1 MSFMLNATTVGT
13 AMLEMQQMLGASG
26 GGGEK
31 EASASVSPGQ
41 NLPELN
47 RMFKSGLVDS
57 R

>member
-1 MSFMLNATTVGT
+1 MLNATTVGT

-31 EASASVSPGQ
+31 EASTSVSPGQ

-57 R
+57 S